1 MTQTFTV
8 SENARVQIRA
18 CRNRVTIAGWDDAR
32 AVSVDQPA
40 RQDGDTIIIEGVTK
54 VNVRVPRHAAITI
67 DDCPADVRVE
77 DLAGKIELANI
88 RGDVALRN
96 LRGETR
102 ARAIDGDLIARQVAA
117 LKGEGK
123 WDGDAALYEVKNF
136 QADEIEGDLVLRGAD
151 AATIRQVEG
160 DAVLERVARAQINE
174 IEGDAHLDSV
184 GAATIQVLKGDLAA
198 RGVRDALSIENAEGD
213 VNLRDARGRVA
224 IAKIEGD
231 FIASSAQG
239 ALDVPQIEGDAVISF
254 EQVAE
259 LNLRAEGDVVLNLP
273 RDANAEL
280 RVDAPA
286 GNIVV
291 RADMKATSED
301 ENHLHGTLG
310 SGGVTLRVESMN
322 GDVIVRGG
330 GVGEHRR
337 HREHRHHREYYRQ
350 YAQQYAEM
358 GRRIAKEVRQS
369 VHASLAEAGIHEH
382 RRKHHWRIGIG
393 IAADDAPREEPVA
406 EKPRGPA
413 AGSPER
419 QAILDAIA
427 RGELNVDDAIKKL
440 RGEM

>member
-1 MTQTFTV
+1 MTQTFSV
-8 SENARVQIRA
+8 SENARVEIRA

-32 AVSVDQPA
+32 AVSVDQSA
-40 RQDGDTIIIEGVTK
+40 RQEGDTIVIEGATR

-67 DDCPADVRVE
+67 DDCHADVRLE
-77 DLAGKIELANI
+77 DLAGNVELANI

-96 LRGETR
+96 LRGEIR
-102 ARAIDGDLIARQVAA
+102 ARDIDGDVSARQVAA

-123 WDGDAALYEVKNF
+123 WDGDAALHDVKNF

-151 AATIRQVEG
+151 AVTIRQVEG
-160 DAVLERVARAQINE
+160 TAVLERVEQAQINE
-174 IEGDAHLDSV
+174 IKGDAHLDSV
-184 GAATIQVLKGDLAA
+184 GAATIQMLEGALAA
-198 RGVRDALSIENAEGD
+198 RGVRDALSVESAEGD
-213 VNLRDARGRVA
+213 VNLRDVRGRVA

-231 FIASSAQG
+231 FIASNAQG
-239 ALDVPQIEGDAVISF
+239 ALDAPNVEGDAMISF
-254 EQVAE
+254 DQVAE

-280 RVDAPA
+280 QVDAPA

-330 GVGEHRR
+330 AGEHHRR
-337 HREHRHHREYYRQ
+337 HREHHHREYYRQ

-358 GRRIAKEVRQS
+358 GRRIAEEVRQS
-369 VHASLAEAGIHEH
+369 VHASLAEAGIREH

-393 IAADDAPREEPVA
+393 IADDDAPRAEPVA

-427 RGELNVDDAIKKL
+427 RGELSVDDAIKKL